1 MAFSKMA
8 TLKDPN
14 DAQMRVNVMEFQS
27 ILVRL
32 MSLLHGMAMRQIG
45 GNVEEFEVID
55 VFGLDDESLKF
66 VGLCEARHVNIVEIL
81 VHWIQVLI
89 TDSIGQGVMCIAPP
103 ILTRAYQTLSRGMV
117 NLHDARKP

>member
-14 DAQMRVNVMEFQS
+14 DAQMRLQVLEFQS

-55 VFGLDDESLKF
+55 VFGLDDESLKYI
-66 VGLCEARHVNIVEIL
+66 GLCESRNINVVEIL
-81 VHWIQVLI
+81 IHWIQVLI
-89 TDSIGQGVMCIAPP
+89 TDSIQPGIMCIAPP

-117 NLHDARKP
+117 NLHDARKL